1 MAGRKKGGPKTG
13 GRKAGTRNKRTA
25 AQIKAVEDS
34 GITPLDYMLSILRD
48 EEKPESVRLQAAKDS
63 APYVHQR
70 LQAIALDTGD
80 FKKRNADQ
88 LSDKELEEVI
98 AAARVRKE
106 STDNPKDDTVTH

>member
-1 MAGRKKGGPKTG
+1 MAGRKKGTPKTG
-13 GRKAGTRNKRTA
+13 GRKAGTRNKKTA
-25 AQIKAVEDS
+25 ELIKAVEDS

-80 FKKRNADQ
+80 FKKRPVDQ

-98 AAARVRKE
+98 AAARELKE
-106 STDNPKDDTVTH
+106 GTDNPKDGTVTH

>member
-1 MAGRKKGGPKTG
+1 MVGRKKGTPKTG

-25 AQIKAVEDS
+25 AQIKAVEES

-48 EEKPESVRLQAAKDS
+48 KKNSESVRLQAAKDA

-80 FKKRNADQ
+80 TSKRPAEQ
-88 LSDKELEEVI
+88 LSDKELEEII
-98 AAARVRKE
+98 AAGRVRRE
-106 STDNPKDDTVTH
+106 STDNPKDGAVTH